1 MLANFYTLVTAGID
15 AKPVKVEVDIQSGA
29 LPGFEITGLAQASI
43 KESRERVR
51 SAIKNSGY
59 KFPNRKIIINLAPA
73 NFKKEGSHFDLA
85 IALGILAASEQL
97 EICQYKTHYFAA
109 ELSLDGALRPIPGV
123 LPMALELLEKEPDS
137 YLVIPQ
143 ANSQEAG
150 LVSEVSSLAASN
162 LSEVCCYL
170 QDKLELPTIAP
181 TEYLSV
187 SSLDNTPDFA
197 DVKGQETAKR
207 ALLVAAAGLHN
218 ILLIGPPGG
227 GKTMLARRVP
237 GIMPEMSREE
247 ILQTTRIYSVADLL
261 NPEQPLILNR
271 PFRAP
276 HKNASS
282 ASIVGGGRIP
292 RPGEI
297 SLAHNGV
304 LFLDEL
310 PEFSRDVLE
319 ALRQPLEDKV
329 VTVARSQATFSY
341 PADFSLVASMN
352 PCPCGNFGSEMECR
366 CTPLQIQRYLG
377 RVSGPLLDRMDLHVE
392 VPRVKYEQLRDR
404 ANGESSASMRDKI
417 TMAREKQKKRFKRY
431 KITLNSQMRPADVK
445 KFCRLDEE
453 SELLLKNAFDR
464 LSMSARAYDRILK
477 VARTIADLGQSDDN
491 KLEHIAEALQYRSLD
506 RKYWQ
511 S

>member
-227 GKTMLARRVP
+227 
-237 GIMPEMSREE
+237 
-247 ILQTTRIYSVADLL
+247 
-261 NPEQPLILNR
+261 
-271 PFRAP
+271 
-276 HKNASS
+276 
-282 ASIVGGGRIP
+282 
-292 RPGEI
+292 
-297 SLAHNGV
+297 
-304 LFLDEL
+304 
-310 PEFSRDVLE
+310 
-319 ALRQPLEDKV
+319 
-329 VTVARSQATFSY
+329 
-341 PADFSLVASMN
+341 
-352 PCPCGNFGSEMECR
+352 
-366 CTPLQIQRYLG
+366 
-377 RVSGPLLDRMDLHVE
+377 
-392 VPRVKYEQLRDR
+392 
-404 ANGESSASMRDKI
+404 SMRSWKAAKI
-417 TMAREKQKKRFKRY
+417 
-431 KITLNSQMRPADVK
+431 LV
-445 KFCRLDEE
+445 
-453 SELLLKNAFDR
+453 
-464 LSMSARAYDRILK
+464 MS
-477 VARTIADLGQSDDN
+477 VM
-491 KLEHIAEALQYRSLD
+491 
-506 RKYWQ
+506 
-511 S
+511 